1 MASRRGKMDIA
12 DRAKQFMPFDALK
25 GFREALLEKERI
37 IVPKKECSEEHNNE
51 LDMELSQIQQKD
63 IIILEY
69 FEHGEYI
76 RMTGMVSRIDRYN
89 RKLEIANKQINF
101 DDILN
106 LSRNS
111 HSKRDVDLFV

>member
-37 IVPKKECSEEHNNE
+37 MIPKKECSEEHNKE
-51 LDMELSQIQQKD
+51 LDMELSQMQKED
-63 IIILEY
+63 TIVLEY

-76 RMTGMVSRIDRYN
+76 RMEGMISRIDKYN
-89 RKLEIANKQINF
+89 RKLEIANKQISF

-106 LSRNS
+106 LSRDS
-111 HSKRDVDLFV
+111 F

>member
-1 MASRRGKMDIA
+1 MDRA

-37 IVPKKECSEEHNNE
+37 ILPKKECSEEHNEE
-51 LDMELSQIQQKD
+51 LDIELSQIRKED
-63 IIILEY
+63 IILLEY

-89 RKLEIANKQINF
+89 RKLEIANKQISF

-106 LSRNS
+106 LSRS
-111 HSKRDVDLFV
+111 SLSKWDVDLFV